1 MSAEVAPSVAASEWS
16 SAAST
21 TSVRIG
27 ALGEEAIARF
37 RHSTPPGE
45 AGPSWTPEHELAE
58 AIAGLKDNYDYNA
71 KRVLKAHNIV
81 DRAGV
86 LAFDR
91 HSVQDRDRRAIKLL
105 QEAFGAED
113 DDGGAAAARVQ
124 RRRTTEPERLVATT
138 MTPTP
143 AQNDAS
149 PVPHRL
155 AHAMPPPRA
164 AMRASPMPPPRAP
177 DAAEPDGR
185 KKRRG
190 VPQIIVNLLSRSST
204 GIEKEMLVRRVVR
217 ESGKDERYVR
227 DQLQRHDVS
236 SSNRLSGKKWQAD
249 SSGVYTLPAE
259 AQARSD
265 ARAASGTATAT
276 IIMQTPPRQNIMVH
290 CSGYCIA
297 CEKPSGDPA
306 TVFFCDG
313 CDREIH
319 AQCTGHEFEAVESG
333 DLFCSRECHRYTT
346 NPKPLG
352 VGRSSN
358 KRHEVLVENVHH
370 LAIAADLNK
379 NKLQILGRR
388 IGEEPARTHNS
399 EEFYD
404 EVFYVVRGQIE
415 IAVLGGKA
423 TVRAGQRAIVPK
435 NTERVLEFKDAT
447 DWLYATTKTALDQT
461 QHAEPSMMRMVLK
474 DVLEREEKVIEK
486 VVDDLTA
493 ALNERDEAKAKND
506 ECDALIAAANDD
518 RDSAIRARDQERRAA
533 AADNAAL
540 RTQLQAL
547 QNQNQALQNQMTA
560 TIAQNTALKR
570 KAEEREE
577 TIKRIKTALGVN
589 SNDADE

>member
-1 MSAEVAPSVAASEWS
+1 M
-16 SAAST
+16 
-21 TSVRIG
+21 
-27 ALGEEAIARF
+27 
-37 RHSTPPGE
+37 
-45 AGPSWTPEHELAE
+45 PEPELAE

-71 KRVLKAHNIV
+71 KRVLKAHNVV

-124 RRRTTEPERLVATT
+124 RRRSTEPERLVATT

-149 PVPHRL
+149 PIIPHRL

-259 AQARSD
+259 VRARSD
-265 ARAASGTATAT
+265 ARVASGTATAP
-276 IIMQTPPRQNIMVH
+276 IIMQTPLQDIMEH

-297 CEKPSGDPA
+297 CAKPSPSTDQA
-306 TVFFCDG
+306 MVFFCDG
-313 CDREIH
+313 CDCEIH
-319 AQCTGHEFEAVESG
+319 AQCTGHDFEAVESG
-333 DLFCSRECHRYTT
+333 KLFCSRECYRYTT

-352 VGRSSN
+352 GSGRGSPIN
-358 KRHEVLVENVHH
+358 QNEVLVETVHH

-379 NKLQILGRR
+379 NELQVLDRR
-388 IGEEPARTHNS
+388 IGEKPDKTFPSQEC
-399 EEFYD
+399 YD

-415 IAVLGGKA
+415 ITVAFGGKA

-435 NTERVLEFKDAT
+435 NTQRVLEFKDAT
-447 DWLYATTKTALDQT
+447 DWLYATTKTAFDQT

-474 DVLEREEKVIEK
+474 GVLEREEKVIEK

-506 ECDALIAAANDD
+506 ECGALIAAANDD

-547 QNQNQALQNQMTA
+547 QNQMTA
-560 TIAQNTALKR
+560 TIAQNNALKR
-570 KAEEREE
+570 KAEAIATAAEE
-577 TIKRIKTALGVN
+577 AIKTAGEEAIK
-589 SNDADE
+589 SIKSAIGASHGTCAS